1 MERTSEELD
10 LLKRLNIKDFRHLKA
25 KHALELASSLKEL
38 SPEVQ
43 LKIIEQVPNFTNFI
57 SATISTCKN
66 EIDTILKTN
75 NDELI
80 DVFSSYNSIMNSLQ
94 NILDT
99 DESLS
104 FEQKM
109 ELINAIGT
117 YADKKSD
124 LHIQEQ
130 LFKEKILNKLFAFSA
145 ICVATVV
152 GLLGV
157 NTTINNHRN
166 DEDNIHEDDEE
177 SSVP

>member
-1 MERTSEELD
+1 MERTTEELE
-10 LLKRLNIKDFRHLKA
+10 LLKRLDIKDFRHLKT
-25 KHALELASSLKEL
+25 KHALELASSLKDL

-43 LKIIEQVPNFTNFI
+43 LKIIEQVPNFTSFI
-57 SATISTCKN
+57 STTISTCKN

-80 DVFSSYNSIMNSLQ
+80 DVFSSYNAIMTSLQ
-94 NILDT
+94 TILET

-109 ELINAIGT
+109 EIINTIGT

-130 LFKEKILNKLFAFSA
+130 FFKEKILNKLFAFSA
-145 ICVATVV
+145 ICIATVV

-157 NTTINNHRN
+157 NTTINNNNKNNEN
-166 DEDNIHEDDEE
+166 DTNND
-177 SSVP
+177 

>member
-1 MERTSEELD
+1 MERTTEELE
-10 LLKRLNIKDFRHLKA
+10 LLKRLDIKDFRHLKT
-25 KHALELASSLKEL
+25 KHALELASSLKDL

-43 LKIIEQVPNFTNFI
+43 LKIIEQVPNFTSFI
-57 SATISTCKN
+57 STTISTCKN

-80 DVFSSYNSIMNSLQ
+80 DVFSSYNAIMTSLQ

-109 ELINAIGT
+109 ELINTIGT

-130 LFKEKILNKLFAFSA
+130 FFKEKILNRLFAFSA
-145 ICVATVV
+145 ICIATVV

-157 NTTINNHRN
+157 NTTINNHKDNEN
-166 DEDNIHEDDEE
+166 DTNND
-177 SSVP
+177 